1 MTTPKWLTE
10 QSSKRSLSDKKV
22 SNIAKKTGGK
32 VVANSGATLFS
43 KGDIRYEN
51 ALAEHKYTDKKS
63 YKLNACDLQKIY
75 QDATKVRKDPVFII
89 DFGSFMLVGQVF
101 KKLS

>member
-1 MTTPKWLTE
+1 MAKPKWLTE
-10 QSSKRSLSDKKV
+10 QSSKRTLSDKKV
-22 SNIAKKTGGK
+22 SKFAKQTGGRP
-32 VVANSGATLFS
+32 VANSGATLFS

-63 YKLNACDLQKIY
+63 YKLNVCDLQKIY

-89 DFGSFMLVGQVF
+89 DFGSF
-101 KKLS
+101 LSF